1 VEAPLSHGTALY
13 LYGIVAHPAALPPC
27 DAVENGTPI
36 DVIAGDRAAC
46 VVSRV
51 RARDY
56 EPAATGRDAAEQLA
70 WVTPRAWR
78 HHDVVR
84 RLHIMTTVIPLKFGT
99 LCESADDVR
108 DLLARCAAP
117 IGAMLDRFHG
127 RDEWTL
133 SIRLDA
139 GRVTAR
145 FERDDAELR
154 ALCAEERTVPEG
166 RAFFVRKK
174 RHQRTAALL
183 GAELAA
189 AARAVHARI
198 DSYVDRCDE
207 PASAPVATLLV
218 DRARFDDLTAC
229 LAALE
234 AEQAFNGLALELR
247 GPWAPYSFVSDREL
261 TPGSGIDSRSAA
273 AGSPKP

>member
-1 VEAPLSHGTALY
+1 MEAPLSHGTALY

-27 DAVENGTPI
+27 DAVEDGTPI
-36 DVIAGDRAAC
+36 DVIASDRAAC

-84 RLHIMTTVIPLKFGT
+84 RLHATTTVIPLKFGT

-117 IGAMLDRFHG
+117 IGAMLDRFHD

-139 GRVTAR
+139 ARVAGR
-145 FERDDAELR
+145 FERDDAELA
-154 ALCAEERTVPEG
+154 ALYAEERTVPEG

-174 RHQRTAALL
+174 RHQRTTALL
-183 GAELAA
+183 AAELAA

-198 DSYVDRCDE
+198 AGDVDSCDE
-207 PASAPVATLLV
+207 PAAPVATLLV
-218 DRARFDDLTAC
+218 DRARFDDLTSC

-234 AEQAFNGLALELR
+234 AEHAINGLSLELR

-261 TPGSGIDSRSAA
+261 TPGSGIDSRSSA
-273 AGSPKP
+273 AGSRKP